1 MVYRNKD
8 TGTASVSEA
17 HAQPSHDPF
26 LLTQA
31 VRFRIPPDAE
41 DQRNLLHV

>member
-8 TGTASVSEA
+8 TGTASVSEV
-17 HAQPSHDPF
+17 HAQPSDDSF

-31 VRFRIPPDAE
+31 VRFCIPPDAE
-41 DQRNLLHV
+41 DQRTLPHM